1 MIRVELSAADVSH
14 LLLAENFLDSTGIHL
29 IENLRYQETQFK
41 DGTIEGTGS
50 IDALTIDT
58 NRYMQHG
65 CLELNPAVSARN
77 SSNFSVDSM
86 QLQLTS
92 GEDAPHSDEWDN
104 LSLVSHGLD
113 DMSIN
118 NLFSHPFMTSGL
130 TSASTSP
137 VVPADVDCS
146 EEKKQ
151 MPSTSQSQPQSQPQP
166 QPQPQTTNGMFRS
179 SSPAV

>member
-1 MIRVELSAADVSH
+1 M
-14 LLLAENFLDSTGIHL
+14 ENF
-29 IENLRYQETQFK
+29 RYDIGREKK
-41 DGTIEGTGS
+41 DATMEGTGI
-50 IDALTIDT
+50 IDSLTIDT
-58 NRYMQHG
+58 NRYMQQG
-65 CLELNPAVSARN
+65 SLELHPAVSTLN

-104 LSLVSHGLD
+104 FSLVSHGLD

-137 VVPADVDCS
+137 VVPADADCS

-151 MPSTSQSQPQSQPQP
+151 MQPQSQTQT
-166 QPQPQTTNGMFRS
+166 QSQSQSQSQTTNEMSRS
-179 SSPAV
+179 CSPAI